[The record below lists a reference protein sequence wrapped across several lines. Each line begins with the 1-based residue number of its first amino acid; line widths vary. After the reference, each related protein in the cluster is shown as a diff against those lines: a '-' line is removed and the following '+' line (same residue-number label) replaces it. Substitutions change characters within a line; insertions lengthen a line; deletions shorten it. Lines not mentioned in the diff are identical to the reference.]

1 MEVRAIPATDAM
13 TTCRVMKGQAGTN
26 SEMEELE
33 RSTTAGEA
41 MHARKA
47 QRACV
52 RAPTLSGIPVAKSTG
67 KPDRRYS
74 TDGRHGATGDENA
87 QAPASLIPEM
97 IQVMRR
103 SARIS
108 KTVAPLQGQHTNAD
122 ADSGSSTP
130 PERIGLHGGT
140 PNKAGA
146 ANNHATRQSTATGC
160 VATDTH
166 CVSLKGAALQGTPS
180 SQPTSVTTPNN
191 PKPGQ
196 QQDLS
201 TPSAATVA
209 STSPA
214 IIDDVLAT
222 KTPSPQDLLKDA
234 TEKTT
239 NIRPH
244 SLTRFPRIIASN
256 ADATTGEAGC
266 RPAASEPISLS
277 GGAPAP
283 AKNFSNS
290 TTSGESAQA

>member
-1 MEVRAIPATDAM
+1 M
-13 TTCRVMKGQAGTN
+13 TTCRVSKGQAGTN

-33 RSTTAGEA
+33 FSVEMMGGTTLADFNQLLSTTTGEA

-52 RAPTLSGIPVAKSTG
+52 RAPTHSGIPVAKSTG

-87 QAPASLIPEM
+87 QAPAPLIPEM
-97 IQVMRR
+97 IQVMRS

-146 ANNHATRQSTATGC
+146 ANNQATRQSMAKGC

-166 CVSLKGAALQGTPS
+166 CVSLKVTALQGTPS
-180 SQPTSVTTPNN
+180 SQPTSVTTTNN

-196 QQDLS
+196 QHRTCSRTRRKRQ
-201 TPSAATVA
+201 P
-209 STSPA
+209 TS
-214 IIDDVLAT
+214 D
-222 KTPSPQDLLKDA
+222 
-234 TEKTT
+234 
-239 NIRPH
+239 
-244 SLTRFPRIIASN
+244 
-256 ADATTGEAGC
+256 
-266 RPAASEPISLS
+266 PI
-277 GGAPAP
+277 P
-283 AKNFSNS
+283 
-290 TTSGESAQA
+290 

>member
-1 MEVRAIPATDAM
+1 M
-13 TTCRVMKGQAGTN
+13 TKTPKH
-26 SEMEELE
+26 L
-33 RSTTAGEA
+33 
-41 MHARKA
+41 
-47 QRACV
+47 
-52 RAPTLSGIPVAKSTG
+52 
-67 KPDRRYS
+67 
-74 TDGRHGATGDENA
+74 
-87 QAPASLIPEM
+87 
-97 IQVMRR
+97 
-103 SARIS
+103 RIS
-108 KTVAPLQGQHTNAD
+108 SPRSYKLCAARL
-122 ADSGSSTP
+122 GSP
-130 PERIGLHGGT
+130 RLAHQ
-140 PNKAGA
+140 
-146 ANNHATRQSTATGC
+146 ATRQSTAKGC

-201 TPSAATVA
+201 TPSAATAA

-244 SLTRFPRIIASN
+244 SLTQFPRIIASN

-266 RPAASEPISLS
+266 RPAVSEPISLS

-290 TTSGESAQA
+290 RPSGESAQASTSGTVHTHAAETCIGNTPQETSVTIAAKTPNQQDLTKDQWARRSRTTPPTTTTSVLIDTKTPNLGIQTYVRSKERLPRKSRIARKGSA